1 MTEKRNITDYHYD
14 AFISY
19 RHLPKDMAVADK
31 LQKLLEK
38 HKIVIK
44 GEHSTEKRKLRI
56 FRDQTELPTSGD
68 LGEDIRQALAQSRYL
83 ILICSPNLKESR
95 WCMEEVNYFKQIWGN
110 SNNRILPLLIDGEPD
125 EVFPEQIRWEN
136 RRTIGKDGKETL
148 LRVEVEPLGA
158 QSWDAGLMIC
168 TAGPREQG
176 EEMFP
181 SPLL

>member
-38 HKIVIK
+38 HKILIK

-56 FRDQTELPTSGD
+56 FRDQTETSYSGD
-68 LGEDIRQALAQSRYL
+68 LGEDIRQALASPVIL

-95 WCMEEVNYFKQIWGN
+95 WWYGREVNYFKTVMGN
-110 SNNRILPLLIDGEPD
+110 SNNRILPLLINGEPD
-125 EVFPEQIRWEN
+125 EVFPEQIRWK
-136 RRTIGKDGKETL
+136 TGGLLGKMEK
-148 LRVEVEPLGA
+148 RPCCV
-158 QSWDAGLMIC
+158 
-168 TAGPREQG
+168 
-176 EEMFP
+176 
-181 SPLL
+181 